1 MNFSNDIILTID
13 LIFIEAKLDNESFS
27 YLSTLKSAYEQI
39 DEYNKEQV
47 IQHYLTNQPPI
58 DNLNALY
65 FFLFDLTKNS
75 RFLEKIINSCPPNMS
90 PQSFYEIYWNIG
102 NRLFTN
108 STPVNTTS
116 LRNIFKNLS
125 NDMNNWLKLYKYK
138 NKKMLIRLKT
148 LSY

>member
-58 DNLNALY
+58 DNLNSLY
-65 FFLFDLTKNS
+65 FFYLT
-75 RFLEKIINSCPPNMS
+75 
-90 PQSFYEIYWNIG
+90 
-102 NRLFTN
+102 
-108 STPVNTTS
+108 
-116 LRNIFKNLS
+116 
-125 NDMNNWLKLYKYK
+125 
-138 NKKMLIRLKT
+138 
-148 LSY
+148 